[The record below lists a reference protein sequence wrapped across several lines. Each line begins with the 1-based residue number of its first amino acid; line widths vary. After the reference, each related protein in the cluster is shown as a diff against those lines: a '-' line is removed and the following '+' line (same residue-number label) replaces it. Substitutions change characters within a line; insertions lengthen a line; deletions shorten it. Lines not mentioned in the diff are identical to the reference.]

1 MKVLVTGATAPLGE
15 AAIRTL
21 LAGDEVELVLAVG
34 REVEPALPADPRLVY
49 RAVDLTRPRVL
60 HDLVWGEARERGVDA
75 VVHAMHHRSA
85 RDRGAHV
92 HAQNVE
98 SARELVR
105 ACTDHPTI
113 RSFVYRSFG
122 EVYAR
127 RHTTSDLV
135 DEEAPLDFDPAAPQ
149 WLRDRVEADLT
160 VCAHYAS
167 RGGPGGQRHPG
178 VRIAVLRCAEILAPD
193 AGSQLWDYLR
203 SRVCLRPLGF
213 DPMLN
218 VLSVEDAA
226 AAIAA
231 ALRSSAAGVF
241 NIPGCDTLPLSAVIE
256 ESGRADLPVP
266 GPLLAPL
273 YGLRRWLAGFEF
285 RYDMNVR
292 RFHFGGVLDGTRA
305 RTQLGF
311 LPRTPVRWPRAWW
324 HLLLERLGAR
334 DRDGRA
340 DAPAPIIRGN
350 ESPHEQR
357 ESDRVLP
364 TR

>member
-1 MKVLVTGATAPLGE
+1 MRVLVTGATAPLGE
-15 AAIRTL
+15 TLIRTL
-21 LAGDEVELVLAVG
+21 LAGSEVELVLAVG
-34 REVEPALPADPRLVY
+34 REPALALPADPRLAY

-60 HDLVWGEARERGVDA
+60 HDLVWGEARERGVTA
-75 VVHAMHHRSA
+75 VVHAMHHRSV
-85 RDRGAHV
+85 RDRGARV

-105 ACTDHPTI
+105 ACADHPTI

-135 DEEAPLDFDPAAPQ
+135 DEEAPLDFDGAAPQ

-160 VCAHYAS
+160 VCAHF
-167 RGGPGGQRHPG
+167 GGPL
-178 VRIAVLRCAEILAPD
+178 RIAVLRCAEVLAPD
-193 AGSQLWDYLR
+193 TGSQLWDYLQ

-218 VLSVEDAA
+218 VLSADDAA

-231 ALRSSAAGVF
+231 ALRSPAAGVF

-273 YGLRRWLAGFEF
+273 YGLRRWVAGFEF
-285 RYDMNVR
+285 RYGMNVR

-311 LPRTPVRWPRAWW
+311 LPRTPVRWPRPWW
-324 HLLLERLGAR
+324 HLLIERLGAR
-334 DRDGRA
+334 DRDGRP
-340 DAPAPIIRGN
+340 DAPASLIRDN
-350 ESPHEQR
+350 EARSNERQEPHEQR
-357 ESDRVLP
+357 GSDRVLP
-364 TR
+364 AR